1 MQLYQG
7 QQQINRRLP
16 DRHEGSSKRKLII
29 FLAVAA
35 TLLLVAFAT
44 YFVFLMVSLPK
55 VDRLADYKPPIVS
68 KVFGDD
74 GSLVGEFYLER
85 RTVIEVNK
93 IPRRLIQAFVA
104 AEDANFYQHKG
115 LDYLGIV
122 RAMVKNVM
130 YLRKK
135 EGASTITQQVAKS
148 MLLTPEKKF
157 SRKLKEAILATRM
170 EKKLTKD
177 EILYIYLNQIYMGA
191 GSYGVELAAETYF
204 AKSVDQ
210 LNLAE
215 MAMLAGLPKAP
226 NSYSPIKHMAK
237 AKERQA
243 YVLERMVKEGYIT
256 QAEADHARSTPIV
269 IKSLKQV
276 NTDQSAYFLEQIRIQ
291 LEAKYGEERLYKEG
305 LNIYTT
311 MNAEMQRG
319 AYDAVVNGLKAV
331 DKRQGF
337 RGPLKFLQESEVEP
351 FCKKVEDGID
361 LASLKQGSIYQ
372 GVVTAVDSAKG
383 EATVKV
389 GERSGTL
396 PKKNMAWGGKLTLQN
411 SYGKLPAKVKGLS
424 LGSVIEVQ
432 VVTPDTNKLGAVF
445 ALDQTPEA
453 QAAIYAM
460 DPRTGGVKA
469 MVGGYDFKKSQF
481 NRATQAKRNP
491 GSAFKPII
499 YGAALEKGLTA
510 ATLIEDS
517 PVEYDSGMAKSWKP
531 KNYDNIYRGNV
542 TMREALTNSINIVSI
557 KILEKIGAGTAV
569 EFAKKLGITST
580 MEPNLALALGASSLT
595 PQELTAAY
603 GVYAAGGY
611 RVTPYFITKV
621 TDRDGTVLEETPT
634 PTLPAVFDNST
645 TAVNVTMTGSE
656 TEPPKALQEQPIA
669 AKSSSANAAQLPP
682 PVQVVSPEVAYIIT
696 NLMQS
701 VVNSGTGQRAKA
713 VGRPVAGKTGTTND
727 MKDAWFVGFVPQ
739 LVAGVWV
746 GFDQERSLGAAGSG
760 GQAAAPIWTE
770 FMQRAVANI
779 PVQDFTAPPTVTFST
794 INPRTGL
801 LVREGSEGSL
811 QECFISGTEP
821 TSYGE

>member
-7 QQQINRRLP
+7 QPQVNRRLP
-16 DRHEGSSKRKLII
+16 DRHEGNLRRRIL
-29 FLAVAA
+29 FVLAGAA
-35 TLLLVAFAT
+35 VLLLVAFAS
-44 YFVFLMVSLPK
+44 YFSYLMFTLPK

-68 KVFGDD
+68 QVFGDD
-74 GSLVGEFYLER
+74 GTLVGEFYLER
-85 RTVIEVNK
+85 RKVIEVNK

-104 AEDANFYQHKG
+104 AEDSNFYQHKG
-115 LDYLGIV
+115 LDYLGIA
-122 RAMVKNVM
+122 RAMVKNIIH
-130 YLRKK
+130 LRKK

-170 EKKLTKD
+170 EKKLSKD

-191 GSYGVELAAETYF
+191 GSYGVQLAAETYF
-204 AKSVDQ
+204 AKNVEQ

-226 NSYSPIKHMAK
+226 NSYSPIKNMTK

-256 QAEADHARSTPIV
+256 QAEADHAKTTPI
-269 IKSLKQV
+269 IIRSLKKV
-276 NTDQSAYFLEQIRIQ
+276 NNDQSAYFLEQIRIQ
-291 LEAKYGEERLYKEG
+291 LEEKYGEEQLYKEG

-337 RGPLKFLQESEVEP
+337 RGPIKFLKEAEVEA
-351 FCKKVEDGID
+351 FCKKLEDGID
-361 LASLKQGSIYQ
+361 LASLKQGSTYQ
-372 GVVTAVDSAKG
+372 GVVTAVDPAKG
-383 EATVKV
+383 EATVSV
-389 GERSGTL
+389 GERIGIL
-396 PKKNMAWGGKLTLQN
+396 PKKNMSWGGKLTLQS
-411 SYGKLPAKVKGLS
+411 SYGRLPEKVKGLS
-424 LGSVIEVQ
+424 LGSVVEVQ
-432 VVTPDTNKLGAVF
+432 VITPDVDKKGAVF

-499 YGAALEKGLTA
+499 YGAALEKGMTA
-510 ATLIEDS
+510 ASIIDDS
-517 PVEYDSGMAKSWKP
+517 PVEYDSGKEKSWKP

-557 KILEKIGAGTAV
+557 KILETIGVGAAV
-569 EFAKKLGITST
+569 EFAKKLGISS
-580 MEPNLALALGASSLT
+580 NLESNLTLALGGSSVT

-621 TDRDGTVLEETPT
+621 ADRNGRVLEETST
-634 PTLPAVFDNST
+634 PVLTTFSNNTSAVT
-645 TAVNVTMTGSE
+645 ITMTGSDDE
-656 TEPPKALQEQPIA
+656 AVKIPPPQPLPLESKPA
-669 AKSSSANAAQLPP
+669 SASQLPP
-682 PVQVVSPEVAYIIT
+682 PVQVVSPEVSYIIT

-701 VVNSGTGQRAKA
+701 VVSSGTGQRAKA
-713 VGRPVAGKTGTTND
+713 LGRPVAGKTGTTND
-727 MKDAWFVGFVPQ
+727 MKDAWFVGYIPQ

-746 GFDQERSLGAAGSG
+746 GFDQERSLGSGGSG
-760 GQAAAPIWTE
+760 GQAAAPIWVE
-770 FMQRAVANI
+770 FMQRAIAGMA
-779 PVQDFTAPPTVTFST
+779 VQNFTPPPNLTFAT
-794 INPRTGL
+794 INPRTGRL
-801 LVREGSEGSL
+801 ARDGSEGSL